1 MMVSV
6 IRMQDLS
13 EAIYDSI
20 KEAGSYNKQLKP
32 WEVKWVCVWHCNL
45 LASQSLTP
53 KIPLV

>member
-32 WEVKWVCVWHCNL
+32 WEVKWVCV
-45 LASQSLTP
+45 
-53 KIPLV
+53 